1 MRCGRGRKSSKGV
14 EVMLSEAALIWLH
27 SIDWKRFTHEERM
40 ILLQAAKIAYPN
52 DEEDDQPER
61 K

>member
-1 MRCGRGRKSSKGV
+1 
-14 EVMLSEAALIWLH
+14 MLSEAALIWLH
-27 SIDWKRFTHEERM
+27 SIDWKKFTHEERM